1 MPNIELL
8 SGFEKSML
16 LEAIKAS
23 NTMKQEREARK
34 ETVAVA

>member
-8 SGFEKSML
+8 REFDESLL

-23 NTMKQEREARK
+23 NTMKQEREASK